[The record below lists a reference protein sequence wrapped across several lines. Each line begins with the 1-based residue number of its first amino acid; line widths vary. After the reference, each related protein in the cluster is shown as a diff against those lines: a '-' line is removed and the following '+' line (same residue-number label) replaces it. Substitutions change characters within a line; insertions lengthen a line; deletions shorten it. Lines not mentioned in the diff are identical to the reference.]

1 MRIPQSTI
9 DEIKTQSDILDVV
22 SEYVKLEKRGR
33 NYIGLCPF
41 HDEKTPSFTVS
52 EDKQI
57 CHCFGCKKGGNV
69 FQFIQEIENVSFTD
83 AVKKL
88 GARVNIKVDTGESK
102 ELEHIASDDLT
113 MIQMHESLLDYYHY
127 LLKKTV
133 EGEKALK
140 YLYDRGFTDEII
152 DERKIGFAPNSS
164 HFATNFMEK
173 KGYDLQLAYEAGI
186 LSRNETEFN
195 YYDRFRDRIIFPL
208 ANAQGRIV
216 GYSGRTYT
224 GQEPKYLNSPESPIF
239 QKRKMLY
246 NLDKARKSIRQNDE
260 VILLEGFM
268 DVIKSDSAGLK
279 NIVASMGTQLSNEH
293 ITFLK
298 KLCGHIT
305 IMYDGDNAGINAALK
320 TGQTLLQQQFN
331 VYVVQLPTKMDPD
344 EYISKFGA
352 EKFRDFVNK
361 EKKSFVSF
369 KLHLNQ
375 SEIQNNDLSYEK
387 YYKTFIED
395 AAHINS
401 KILRNKVIQD
411 AAQVFKISAESLN
424 KEVERINPQQNVAPR
439 QVQHETPQY
448 TTLTKYEK
456 AERALLKHFISDKEV
471 FLSFYQDIEETDFT
485 NQHFK
490 RIFSIL
496 REFYSNND
504 SFVMSDFI
512 TYVNQEEL
520 KEVLIHLVDYPLNS
534 EPFENEITDY
544 IKLMTEH
551 RFSESI
557 ETLHEKL
564 REATRIGDTESQKY
578 YLEMIVNKNRA
589 RLKSQE

>member
-9 DEIKTQSDILDVV
+9 DEIKTQSDILDIV

-279 NIVASMGTQLSNEH
+279 NVVASMGTQLSNEH

-344 EYISKFGA
+344 EYICKFGA

-520 KEVLIHLVDYPLNS
+520 KEVLIHLVDYPLNH